1 MYVEAK
7 VKNVPFIIKIII
19 MVLTKLKSLLVLLF
33 MAKSQFIMKR
43 SMTNLKKMALNFFS
57 IKNFQN

>member
-1 MYVEAK
+1 MYLEAK

-19 MVLTKLKSLLVLLF
+19 MVLTKLKLLLVLLF
-33 MAKSQFIMKR
+33 MAKFQFIIKR
-43 SMTNLKKMALNFFS
+43 SMTNLKKMELNFFS

>member
-1 MYVEAK
+1 MYLEAK

-19 MVLTKLKSLLVLLF
+19 MVLTKLKLLLVLLF
-33 MAKSQFIMKR
+33 MAKSQFIIKR
-43 SMTNLKKMALNFFS
+43 SMTNLKKIELNFFS